1 MEPQSS
7 IFKSSRKYSALFSTL
22 FFEFHYGALDGNTC
36 PDLQQCLHPK
46 VTQHCPGQGGLQMP
60 PLEWCHHPAQPQL
73 CCCTSRSESLS
84 PPGKTKNEKMLWAK
98 LQLREG
104 GTRTEPAFGQLR
116 NFPLP
121 QWNRDGKKWDFLCSE
136 CPIKWQFPSKELKLF
151 KTSLFLTALS
161 VTRRDSALFTALLSV
176 LCNQPLK
183 FPMENIS
190 AFIQLQSSVLN
201 ECLEQNLGFLK

>member
-1 MEPQSS
+1 MATHALTCSS
-7 IFKSSRKYSALFSTL
+7 AFTPKWPSTAQDKEGSRCHPWSGATTQHNLSSA
-22 FFEFHYGALDGNTC
+22 AAQA
-36 PDLQQCLHPK
+36 DLKVCLHLAKPK
-46 VTQHCPGQGGLQMP
+46 MRKCSEPNCNWGKEGHVQNL
-60 PLEWCHHPAQPQL
+60 PLDSLE
-73 CCCTSRSESLS
+73 TSHFPSET
-84 PPGKTKNEKMLWAK
+84 GM
-98 LQLREG
+98 G
-104 GTRTEPAFGQLR
+104 R
-116 NFPLP
+116 N
-121 QWNRDGKKWDFLCSE
+121 GIFLCSE

>member
-1 MEPQSS
+1 MPLWSIRWQHMPCPAAVPSPQSDPALPKTRRAPVATPGVVPPPS
-7 IFKSSRKYSALFSTL
+7 TSSALL
-22 FFEFHYGALDGNTC
+22 
-36 PDLQQCLHPK
+36 LHK
-46 VTQHCPGQGGLQMP
+46 QNWKFVSSWQNH
-60 PLEWCHHPAQPQL
+60 W
-73 CCCTSRSESLS
+73 
-84 PPGKTKNEKMLWAK
+84 EKMLWAK

-121 QWNRDGKKWDFLCSE
+121 QWNRDGKKWDFLCSQ
-136 CPIKWQFPSKELKLF
+136 CPIKCQFPSKELKLF
-151 KTSLFLTALS
+151 KTSLILTVLS
-161 VTRRDSALFTALLSV
+161 VTRRDSALFTALFSV

-201 ECLEQNLGFLK
+201 ERLEQNLGFLK